1 MLAED
6 DLTYSF
12 EYRFILEK
20 TDSCDD
26 DILYVT
32 IIENMVENPYD
43 EVSDNEVLPQA

>member
-12 EYRFILEK
+12 EYKFILEK

-32 IIENMVENPYD
+32 IVENMVENQYED
-43 EVSDNEVLPQA
+43 EGDNQVQE